1 MRTERVAADVPVSFD
16 GLTEDALRAAGS
28 LKWTRYG
35 DAIGAF
41 VAEMD
46 FGTAP
51 VVTRA
56 LHEAVDAAAFGYLP
70 APTQFALAEAGAAW
84 QADRYGRGGAPPG
97 GDPPRHPPH

>member
-1 MRTERVAADVPVSFD
+1 MTDAVPADLPLVFD
-16 GLTEDALRAAGS
+16 ALTEEGLRAAGS

-51 VVTRA
+51 EVTRA
-56 LHEAVDAAAFGYLP
+56 LHAAIDAGMCLAQSHNQAVIRSAQNYCVEQGNTVTAA
-70 APTQFALAEAGAAW
+70 
-84 QADRYGRGGAPPG
+84 D
-97 GDPPRHPPH
+97 GDSVTCERNQSAK